1 MEGIVPEEVITRKD
15 KIGYLAPG
23 EHYWM
28 KNEMKPFVSGV
39 FSSTDFKNRDI
50 YNQKLILKKYKNML
64 AGKTGDEKLL
74 WNILSLEIWFKSQG
88 M

>member
-1 MEGIVPEEVITRKD
+1 
-15 KIGYLAPG
+15 
-23 EHYWM
+23 
-28 KNEMKPFVSGV
+28 MKPFISSI
-39 FSSTDFKNRDI
+39 FSSPDFKNRDI
-50 YNQKLILKKYKNML
+50 YNQKLILSKYKNML

>member
-1 MEGIVPEEVITRKD
+1 
-15 KIGYLAPG
+15 
-23 EHYWM
+23 M
-28 KNEMKPFVSGV
+28 KSFVSNI
-39 FSSTDFKNRDI
+39 FSSQEFKNRDI
-50 YNQKLILKKYKNML
+50 YNHKCIINKYNNML